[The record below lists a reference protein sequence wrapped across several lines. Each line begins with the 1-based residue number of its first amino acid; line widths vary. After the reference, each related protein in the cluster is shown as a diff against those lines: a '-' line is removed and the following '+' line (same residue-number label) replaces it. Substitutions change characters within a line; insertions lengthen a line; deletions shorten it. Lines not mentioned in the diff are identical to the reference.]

1 LHQRST
7 HGAAHDSAERFPP
20 PRCHPNTRR
29 AVVSSM
35 FEWVTNLLRTSGVL
49 WLRGPAGAGKTAIA
63 QTFCEMVEKE
73 GYLAGSFF
81 FSRTVHGRNTAQ
93 YLFATIAYQLA
104 IARPEIGERIEKA
117 VASDPS
123 ITTKSIEI
131 QLQKLIIEPLQGIDL
146 STRPT
151 VIVIDGLDECEGESI
166 QSYILQTFGSVF
178 QHGVF
183 PICFVISSRPEPWIR
198 AEFDY
203 GQLAR
208 NTWQISLDQTPEVDE
223 DVRTSLESGFADI
236 LNNPAHR
243 RSMMNV
249 PMPWPSPEDIDKL
262 VDWSSGQFIYSTTIL
277 KFVGDPNF
285 RPTDRLRIILEMPVS
300 TIGTSNPLEILDQLY
315 VQILRTSADID
326 RTLHVLGILLAISNR
341 VPIEWH
347 PQAELL
353 DLAEY
358 FIGLQPGEGYLALR
372 NIHSLVYVSEPTGC
386 HYLPPEDF
394 PESTFTQQPGITFYH
409 KSFPDFLLTPHR
421 SKDFYRDPQLLH
433 QQMALAS
440 LKTMQNL
447 SLQPPSRLRYGAYPP
462 LIATF
467 SYRTV
472 AVAWG
477 YSTLFWAFHCTSSG
491 PPTEQIIQA
500 LTKFDL
506 YHCFVL
512 ALRQEYSDAF
522 PDIQQLV
529 YSVPPPGG
537 KKLPSPLSVFISL
550 LGCGV
555 AHTCWEIVRHAPAQL
570 MELTT
575 QSLKILS
582 SPAIILYA

>member
-1 LHQRST
+1 
-7 HGAAHDSAERFPP
+7 
-20 PRCHPNTRR
+20 
-29 AVVSSM
+29 M
-35 FEWVTNLLRTSGVL
+35 FECVTNLLRTSSVL

-63 QTFCEMVEKE
+63 QTFCEMIEKE

-151 VIVIDGLDECEGESI
+151 VIVVDGLDECEGESI
-166 QSYILQTFGSVF
+166 QSYILQTIGSVF

-243 RSMMNV
+243 QSMMNV

-262 VDWSSGQFIYSTTIL
+262 VDWSSGQFIYSATIL

-300 TIGTSNPLEILDQLY
+300 TVGTSNPLEILDQLY
-315 VQILRTSADID
+315 VQILRTSPDID
-326 RTLHVLGILLAISNR
+326 RTLHVLGILLVMSSISG
-341 VPIEWH
+341 PIEWR
-347 PQAELL
+347 PRAELL

-394 PESTFTQQPGITFYH
+394 PEPTYYRQPGITFYH
-409 KSFPDFLLTPHR
+409 KSFPDFLSIPHR
-421 SKDFYRDPQLLH
+421 SKEFYRDQQSLH
-433 QQMALAS
+433 QQIVLAS
-440 LKTMQNL
+440 LKIMLNL
-447 SLQPPSRLRYGAYPP
+447 SMQPATQLRYGACLK
-462 LIATF
+462 LIVTF
-467 SYRTV
+467 SDQTV

-512 ALRQEYSDAF
+512 ALKQEYSDAF

-529 YSVPPPGG
+529 YSVPPPGRKKP
-537 KKLPSPLSVFISL
+537 KKLPSPLSVFLSL
-550 LGCGV
+550 LGCDLP
-555 AHTCWEIVRHAPAQL
+555 HTCWEIVRHAPAQL
-570 MELTT
+570 MELTI
-575 QSLKILS
+575 QSLKTLS
-582 SPAIILYA
+582 SPAIISYK

>member
-1 LHQRST
+1 
-7 HGAAHDSAERFPP
+7 
-20 PRCHPNTRR
+20 
-29 AVVSSM
+29 M
-35 FEWVTNLLRTSGVL
+35 FEWVTNLLRTSSVL

-63 QTFCEMVEKE
+63 QTFCEMIEKE

-131 QLQKLIIEPLQGIDL
+131 QLQKLIIEPLKGIDL

-243 RSMMNV
+243 QSMMNV

-315 VQILRTSADID
+315 VQILRTSPDID
-326 RTLHVLGILLAISNR
+326 RTLHVLGILLVMSSNHM
-341 VPIEWH
+341 PIEWH

-386 HYLPPEDF
+386 HHLSPEDF
-394 PESTFTQQPGITFYH
+394 PESTFTQQPGITFHH
-409 KSFPDFLLTPHR
+409 KSFPDFLSTPHR

-447 SLQPPSRLRYGAYPP
+447 SLQPPTRLRYGAYPP

-467 SYRTV
+467 SYWTV
-472 AVAWG
+472 VVAWG
-477 YSTLFWAFHCTSSG
+477 YSILSWASHCISSG
-491 PPTEQIIQA
+491 PPTEQIVQA
-500 LTKFDL
+500 LTGFDL

-512 ALRQEYSDAF
+512 AMRHHDAL
-522 PDIQQLV
+522 PDIQQFV
-529 YSVPPPGG
+529 YNVPPSGRP
-537 KKLPSPLSVFISL
+537 KRMAFLLSVSLFTFPSRMHTSWLTL
-550 LGCGV
+550 LG
-555 AHTCWEIVRHAPAQL
+555 
-570 MELTT
+570 
-575 QSLKILS
+575 K
-582 SPAIILYA
+582 